1 MKGFKKTGNGPRYG
15 NFSFSSQ
22 AGFSGSTGKV
32 QNVKGYTRKV
42 AKHNFATGGAVK
54 VADPGSSVVRRGQPV
69 TQFDAQ
75 HGGKGP
81 LRAGYAEGGKVKS
94 IRKVLDKTPPKY
106 QADKPHDMYTSKKTE
121 YYMKADDAKDA
132 KVMQDLTK
140 KSKPKFAEGG
150 KVATVGAAI
159 KMVKQLMTRGE
170 SAQSAAAKAARRYG
184 VSSGDIMA
192 EPVGGGA
199 SKSNRRE
206 SSSKLFS
213 TPTGGGGLPAEKQML
228 ARGGLSKA
236 FQRVASQ
243 AAAGRQAPT
252 RNGLAGMAQRAA
264 GQPLMARSQ
273 PTKIPVQ
280 NAGPVK
286 GPSLTPHHGYGSFR
300 RSPLLGGR

>member
-15 NFSFSSQ
+15 NFSFSSRT
-22 AGFSGSTGKV
+22 GFSGSTGKV

-81 LRAGYAEGGKVKS
+81 LRAGYAEGGKV
-94 IRKVLDKTPPKY
+94 
-106 QADKPHDMYTSKKTE
+106 
-121 YYMKADDAKDA
+121 
-132 KVMQDLTK
+132 
-140 KSKPKFAEGG
+140 
-150 KVATVGAAI
+150 ATVGAAI

-192 EPVGGGA
+192 EPVGGRA

-252 RNGLAGMAQRAA
+252 RSGLAGMAQRAA
-264 GQPLMARSQ
+264 GQALMARAQ

-286 GPSLTPHHGYGSFR
+286 GPTLTPHHGYGSFR